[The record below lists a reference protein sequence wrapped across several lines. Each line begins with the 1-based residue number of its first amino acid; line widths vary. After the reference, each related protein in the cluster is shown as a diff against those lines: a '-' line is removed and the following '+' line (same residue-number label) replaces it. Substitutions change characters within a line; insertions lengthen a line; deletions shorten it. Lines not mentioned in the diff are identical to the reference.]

1 MHIYIYKYFEMT
13 HILRWRLLFMFF
25 FLLLFSLSLS
35 LRPPRSLAWKKL
47 RVLTQRRQTFDNMWK
62 MLRRCVCVDLHVFN
76 VDLQMKHSEPAY
88 LSNFLLYLRCD
99 TLCNRSRGKYLEPQK
114 CRDWKFAMRGKQP
127 KHIAPPLELYP
138 FEWSRCNDVVSQ
150 VRWIRGEMAHIG
162 QNRIGK
168 GQDRW
173 AAGCCYRDCHRL
185 PRWVH
190 LLTPLTLPKAFRR
203 NMWSS
208 PWAGCRRTSCCL
220 SWNATWKNMEN
231 PDKRPDKTHSLFE
244 HIQTTKIALERLG
257 SLEAS
262 LQFGS

>member
-1 MHIYIYKYFEMT
+1 MT
-13 HILRWRLLFMFF
+13 IAVYV
-25 FLLLFSLSLS
+25 FLSSSVLSLSLS

-138 FEWSRCNDVVSQ
+138 FEWSRCNLWCSFPSSLNSG
-150 VRWIRGEMAHIG
+150 RNGPHRTE
-162 QNRIGK
+162 
-168 GQDRW
+168 QDRKRP
-173 AAGCCYRDCHRL
+173 GPL
-185 PRWVH
+185 GRWV
-190 LLTPLTLPKAFRR
+190 LLPWLPQTATMSSSVDAVDTAQGVSSQHVEFSLGRVPANKLLPQLER
-203 NMWSS
+203 NMEKHGK
-208 PWAGCRRTSCCL
+208 PR
-220 SWNATWKNMEN
+220 
-231 PDKRPDKTHSLFE
+231 
-244 HIQTTKIALERLG
+244 
-257 SLEAS
+257 
-262 LQFGS
+262 

>member
-1 MHIYIYKYFEMT
+1 MHIYI
-13 HILRWRLLFMFF
+13 LRWHTFWDDDCCLCFSFF
-25 FLLLFSLSLS
+25 FCSLSLC

-173 AAGCCYRDCHRL
+173 AAGGL
-185 PRWVH
+185 PELRIFSYTIRWRRWHCPRRFVATCGV
-190 LLTPLTLPKAFRR
+190 LLGPG
-203 NMWSS
+203 
-208 PWAGCRRTSCCL
+208 AGEQVVASVGTQHGK
-220 SWNATWKNMEN
+220 TWKTQINAQI
-231 PDKRPDKTHSLFE
+231 KRTAYSNIFK
-244 HIQTTKIALERLG
+244 QRK
-257 SLEAS
+257 
-262 LQFGS
+262 